1 MFYDLCYYYFC
12 QPGST
17 VSQFTLNICLH
28 VHLYTFYNVFMNL
41 EIAYSD
47 LMNLRLHNN
56 IHVFILS
63 LKVNNA
69 SATFIIMIQVAHA
82 KPTHSFHDSN
92 FHNIFSSIYKV
103 LNHKNN
109 DYYIISKLSEI
120 HVLVM
125 NMTTTINILPIPI
138 IMLQQLFL
146 IFHIHFCPLK
156 PVCYR
161 YFTTILS
168 SALDIII
175 YPLSRHLFTG
185 MLKIDSISVHKPV
198 TTNIN
203 MIIRRYA
210 SKLNENVCS
219 NLSMAR
225 YVYMLYVF
233 MDEIIKS
240 QYYII
245 LYNMLHIHLRCE
257 MSAHIISSIFT

>member
-1 MFYDLCYYYFC
+1 MYL
-12 QPGST
+12 PTRVKSGS
-17 VSQFTLNICLH
+17 SRFTC
-28 VHLYTFYNVFMNL
+28 VLYAGLAKGGVFNSKSGCVL
-41 EIAYSD
+41 YAD
-47 LMNLRLHNN
+47 
-56 IHVFILS
+56 
-63 LKVNNA
+63 
-69 SATFIIMIQVAHA
+69 ATYTRVY
-82 KPTHSFHDSN
+82 T
-92 FHNIFSSIYKV
+92 
-103 LNHKNN
+103 
-109 DYYIISKLSEI
+109 
-120 HVLVM
+120 VLVM

-175 YPLSRHLFTG
+175 YPLSWR
-185 MLKIDSISVHKPV
+185 
-198 TTNIN
+198 
-203 MIIRRYA
+203 

-225 YVYMLYVF
+225 YVYMLYVL

-257 MSAHIISSIFT
+257 MSAHIISSILGYLKYLLNYGYV